1 MADGNSEEPGLVVNI
16 ATLLIVGGAGY
27 FFWYAPMQERK
38 AETEARAAQAEVSH
52 QEAAST
58 TASDRVCRSRGF
70 PSCDAARNV
79 YFQWRNQLGL
89 HSFEERCRHA
99 NATRFLDDSCG
110 GPGDFRVR

>member
-1 MADGNSEEPGLVVNI
+1 
-16 ATLLIVGGAGY
+16 
-27 FFWYAPMQERK
+27 MQERK
-38 AETEARAAQAEVSH
+38 AETEARTAQAEVAQ
-52 QEAAST
+52 QEAVST

-89 HSFEERCRHA
+89 HSFDERCRHA
-99 NATRFLDDSCG
+99 NATRFLNDSCG